1 MCCRQTNNCFLTSE
15 LHYTKTF
22 LGEKERKQYSNIT
35 FLEISICPFGRS
47 DAVSKVFSLRL
58 VHSPVSIGEWTVGG
72 AWPEDFRHKK
82 SAAPTSFT
90 ASDFSFLPSVVLNP
104 DNIYSPNAWAQYIV
118 TGCNSIHFISPK
130 FFKTSYWHIR
140 VTLPQHL
147 MRPLSLSGQPPVCF
161 GMLHMLTSQRK
172 PRGKNTILASP
183 VMFVVFFSNPVR
195 SWWKW

>member
-1 MCCRQTNNCFLTSE
+1 MIQLA
-15 LHYTKTF
+15 
-22 LGEKERKQYSNIT
+22 
-35 FLEISICPFGRS
+35 
-47 DAVSKVFSLRL
+47 DASAEASKVEHCSTFAASNASLPQC
-58 VHSPVSIGEWTVGG
+58 S
-72 AWPEDFRHKK
+72 
-82 SAAPTSFT
+82 SAKRDVTPFKVNGQKRWSFN
-90 ASDFSFLPSVVLNP
+90 ARRRVDGPSDSSFLPSVVLNP

-118 TGCNSIHFISPK
+118 TGCNPINIISPK

-172 PRGKNTILASP
+172 PREKNTILASP